1 MTGRLRRPAALS
13 VVVALAA
20 ACGTSADP
28 AIPEQSEPTRSAL
41 VRVPEDEP
49 TISGALESVSPGG
62 MVLISP
68 GTYPEEVTIDTA
80 DVTLRGTDRN
90 AVVIDGGGERSFG
103 VFASADGV
111 RIENLTVRS
120 TLFYGVLVTGMHDA
134 NGPLAH
140 GGPGYTELDP
150 SDFPPVQRFSID
162 HVTAYNNGLYGI
174 YAFNAQHGSITDS
187 YASGSADSGFY
198 VGQCEK
204 CDILVASN
212 VAERNAIGFE
222 NANASDSVVIAGN
235 RWSGNRIGMTLIS
248 NYQEAFTPQRDN
260 TVAGN
265 LISHNSSADSPAHAL
280 GGFGVGLSINGGQ
293 GNQVVGNRIEDSPV
307 AGVVL
312 TNAEDIPAADNE
324 FVANAMSRN
333 GLDVTDVSSGR
344 TPSRANC
351 FENNEVTT
359 SAPASILTAGCA
371 GQQTPGAGG
380 AGPLPVVPVPDGL
393 SFLDVPAPPDQ
404 PVLAEVEVAPEP
416 LPATVDLPPASAF
429 PLPDPTLLAERA
441 ATP

>member
-1 MTGRLRRPAALS
+1 MTGRLLPRTVAMS
-13 VVVALAA
+13 VVALVA

-28 AIPEQSEPTRSAL
+28 AIPEQSETTGPAL
-41 VRVPEDEP
+41 VRVPQDAP
-49 TISGALESVSPGG
+49 TISAALESVREGG

-68 GTYPEEVTIDTA
+68 GTYPEEVTIDTP

-90 AVVIDGGGERSFG
+90 AVIIDGGGERSFG

-120 TLFYGVLVTGMHDA
+120 TLFYGVLVTGMHDES
-134 NGPLAH
+134 GPLAH

-150 SDFPPVQRFSID
+150 SDFPPVERFSIS

-174 YAFNAQHGSITDS
+174 YAFNAQHGSIADS

-222 NANASDSVVIAGN
+222 NANASDSVVVAGN

-248 NYQEAFTPQRDN
+248 NYQEAFTPQRNN

-293 GNQVVGNRIEDSPV
+293 GNHVVGNRIEDNPI
-307 AGVVL
+307 AGLVL

-324 FVANAMSRN
+324 FIANTMSGN

-351 FENNEVTT
+351 FEGNEAST
-359 SAPASILTAGCA
+359 SAPATILKADCA
-371 GQQTPGAGG
+371 TQQAPSAGAGT
-380 AGPLPVVPVPDGL
+380 LPVVPVPDGL

-404 PVLAEVEVAPEP
+404 PALADVDAAPDP
-416 LPATVDLPPASAF
+416 LPATVDLPPASTF
-429 PLPDPTLLAERA
+429 PLPDPMMLSERA
-441 ATP
+441 ATA